1 MEMSFLL
8 APPIPALDHAQ
19 ASVLRAIDWRDM
31 DQPEAIARWDALA
44 RQASEPNPFL
54 ESWYLLPALRALKP
68 ARVQLWC
75 LEQSDALIG
84 LLPVAATRSYY
95 GRPIP
100 HLAGWTHPNSF
111 LGAPLVARGAE
122 EAFWRAVLTHAD
134 THAGLGLFLH
144 LADLPLTGVL
154 ADALR
159 SLLGQRPHGLV
170 WREERAMLA
179 SPLSPEAYLEASM
192 SGKKRKELRRQHA
205 RLSETGALAV
215 ERHRDATDL
224 PAWIEHFLTLEAAGW
239 KGKAGSALACRTDTA
254 ALFREAMCG
263 AAQTGR
269 LERLALTL
277 DGQPIAMLANLLTPP
292 MAFSYKTA
300 FDEDLARF
308 SPGVLLQRENL
319 ALLDDATI
327 AACDSCAAAD
337 HPMIDHIW
345 RERRAVGRVS
355 IGIGGGLRRVLF
367 GEILKRERQ
376 EEWK

>member
-1 MEMSFLL
+1 MEMLFLL
-8 APPIPALDHAQ
+8 APPIPAPDHAQ
-19 ASVLRAIDWRDM
+19 GCLLRAIDWRDM
-31 DQPEAIARWDALA
+31 DQPQAIARWDALA

-54 ESWYLLPALRALKP
+54 ESWYLLAALRALQP

-75 LEQSDALIG
+75 VERDGALIG
-84 LLPVAATRSYY
+84 LLPVATTRSYY

-111 LGAPLVARGAE
+111 LGAPLVARGVE
-122 EAFWRAVLTHAD
+122 EAFWQAVMAHAD
-134 THAGLGLFLH
+134 GHAGLGLFLH
-144 LADLPLTGVL
+144 LADLPLTGAL

-159 SLLGQRPHGLV
+159 SVLTSRPHGLV

-205 RLSETGALAV
+205 RLSETGELTV

-224 PAWIEHFLTLEAAGW
+224 PVWIEHFLTLEAAGW
-239 KGKAGSALACRTDTA
+239 KGKAGSALACRPDTA
-254 ALFREAMCG
+254 ALFREAMRG
-263 AAQTGR
+263 AAQAGR
-269 LERLALTL
+269 LERLALML
-277 DGQPIAMLANLLTPP
+277 DGRPIAMLANLLTPP
-292 MAFSYKTA
+292 MGFSYKTA

-319 ALLDDATI
+319 ALLDDAAI
-327 AACDSCAAAD
+327 EACDSCAAAD

-355 IGIGGGLRRVLF
+355 IAIGGGLRRKLF
-367 GEILKRERQ
+367 GEIVKRERR

>member
-1 MEMSFLL
+1 
-8 APPIPALDHAQ
+8 
-19 ASVLRAIDWRDM
+19 M
-31 DQPEAIARWDALA
+31 DQPEAITRWDALA

-54 ESWYLLPALRALKP
+54 ASWYLLPSLRALQP
-68 ARVQLWC
+68 PRVDLWC
-75 LEQSDALIG
+75 LERGAALIG

-122 EAFWRAVLTHAD
+122 EAFWHALLDHAD
-134 THAGLGLFLH
+134 RHAGLGLFLH
-144 LADLPLTGVL
+144 LSDLPLTGAL

-159 SLLGQRPHGLV
+159 RVLASRPHGLV

-205 RLSETGALAV
+205 RLSETGVLAV
-215 ERHRDATDL
+215 ERQRDANDL
-224 PAWIEHFLTLEAAGW
+224 PAWIEQFLTLEAAGW
-239 KGKAGSALACRTDTA
+239 KGKAGSALACRPDTA
-254 ALFREAMCG
+254 TLFREAMSG
-263 AAQTGR
+263 AAQAGC

-292 MAFSYKTA
+292 MGFSYKTA
-300 FDEDLARF
+300 FDEGLSRF

-319 ALLDDATI
+319 ALLEDSSLE
-327 AACDSCAAAD
+327 ACDSCAAAD

-355 IGIGGGLRRVLF
+355 IGIGGGLRRALF
-367 GEILKRERQ
+367 KEIVKRERQ

>member
-1 MEMSFLL
+1 VL
-8 APPIPALDHAQ
+8 APPNSASDHAQ
-19 ASVLRAIDWRDM
+19 GAILRAIDWRDM
-31 DQPEAIARWDALA
+31 ANPEAIARWDALA

-54 ESWYLLPALRALKP
+54 ESWYLLASLRALQP

-75 LEQSDALIG
+75 LESDGALIG
-84 LLPVAATRSYY
+84 LLPVEAARSYY

-111 LGAPLVARGAE
+111 LGAPLVIRGAE
-122 EAFWRAVLTHAD
+122 TLFWQALLRFAD

-144 LADLPLTGVL
+144 LADLPLSGAL

-159 SLLGQRPHGLV
+159 SVLAARPHALV

-179 SPLSPEAYLEASM
+179 SPLSPEAYLEDSM

-205 RLSETGALAV
+205 RLSETGELKV

-224 PAWIEHFLTLEAAGW
+224 PLWIEQFLTLEAAGW
-239 KGKAGSALACRTDTA
+239 KGKAGSALACRPDTA
-254 ALFREAMCG
+254 ALFREALTGG
-263 AAQTGR
+263 AQAGR

-277 DGQPIAMLANLLTPP
+277 DGRPIAMLANLLTPP
-292 MAFSYKTA
+292 MGFSYKTA
-300 FDEDLARF
+300 FDEGLSRF

-319 ALLDDATI
+319 ALLDDDTI

-355 IGIGGGLRRVLF
+355 IGIGGALRRALF
-367 GEILKRERQ
+367 KKMAKRERQ